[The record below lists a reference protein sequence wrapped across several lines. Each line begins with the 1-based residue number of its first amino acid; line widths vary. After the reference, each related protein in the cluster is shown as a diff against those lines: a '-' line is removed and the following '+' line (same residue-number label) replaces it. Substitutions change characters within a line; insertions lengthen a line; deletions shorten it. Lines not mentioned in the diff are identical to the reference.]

1 MFSFEEKVN
10 SLVNFVKA
18 GKAALF
24 VGSGASVDA
33 HLPGW
38 DTLEDTLRRK
48 LAAKHV
54 NTTELNVLQ
63 LADHAKQTLGAEYY
77 EILRKA
83 FRNPL
88 AEPGELDELL
98 SSLRPYF
105 KFVVTPNYD
114 KLLETAFRTIRLGID
129 PPITTKLE
137 MAQAFARREEF
148 FVYKFNGDIDDEQS
162 IILGGNDYA
171 NQDYEVIFDF
181 LRAFKILYIGY
192 GLRDPILEHFRRKA
206 GRKNVGWKT
215 DVLVM
220 MKTGTL
226 ANNLLGS
233 GYRVVTFSN
242 FEEQKH
248 ILQEVCASLV
258 ENPFRTVYQRV
269 CIPSTDIATNAL
281 FVSVRD
287 SVRAVAGRM
296 LILHENWEFGWDA
309 DDFEFEIGRDHE
321 LPKQAQRIVDECGHE
336 IGRPW
341 WGKFA
346 YMGIVYPL
354 TERRG
359 KIIGA
364 GTSYRKYSVLWRK
377 MDDTSLLTDT
387 TIRER
392 WWQYDIKEQFVN
404 SELPHVLCM
413 HMAVVSKDGKLLLTR
428 KSEDIDFERR
438 AWCPSM
444 EEQESNGIGEETVG
458 DKPIDK
464 SPKATCL
471 RGLEEELRIPK
482 KWISSIRFHAF
493 CTDWIYSD
501 VAVIGTVLLNIDSNQ
516 VSATFGGE
524 DVGEFQL
531 DPKRWIQYC
540 WTPARVDNVAR
551 LLKSSEYGEGRLRG
565 VWHVSA
571 KLRLFSLI
579 ASMVQWG
586 WATWTEWES
595 AALVDSDVA

>member
-1 MFSFEEKVN
+1 MVSFEEKVN
-10 SLVNFVKA
+10 SLMNFVKA
-18 GKAALF
+18 GNVVLF

-33 HLPGW
+33 HLTGW

-48 LAAKHV
+48 LTAKHD
-54 NTTELNVLQ
+54 NTTRLNVLQ
-63 LADHAKQTLGAEYY
+63 LADRAKQKLKTEYY

-98 SSLRPYF
+98 FSLRPYF
-105 KFVVTPNYD
+105 NFVVTPNYD
-114 KLLETAFRTIRLGID
+114 KLLETGFRTIRLGID

-137 MAQAFARREEF
+137 MAQAFVRKKEF

-162 IILGGNDYA
+162 IILGEDDHAKQDYA
-171 NQDYEVIFDF
+171 GIFDF
-181 LRAFKILYIGY
+181 LRTFKILYVGY
-192 GLRDPILEHFRRKA
+192 GFRDPILEHFRRRAEKQT
-206 GRKNVGWKT
+206 VSWVT
-215 DVLVM
+215 DVLIM
-220 MKTGTL
+220 MKTDTL
-226 ANNLLGS
+226 TNSLLDS

-269 CIPSTDIATNAL
+269 CIPSTEVVTNTL

-287 SVRAVAGRM
+287 SVRAVADRM

-309 DDFEFEIGRDHE
+309 DNFEFEIGEDHKLSTE
-321 LPKQAQRIVDECGHE
+321 AQKIVDEYGHE
-336 IGRPW
+336 IARPW
-341 WGKFA
+341 WGKLA
-346 YMGIVYPL
+346 YMDIVYPL

-364 GTSYRKYSVLWRK
+364 GTNYRKYSVLWRK
-377 MDDTSLLTDT
+377 MDDTSLLTGT
-387 TIRER
+387 TIREK
-392 WWQYDIKEQFVN
+392 WWQYDIKKQFVK
-404 SELPHVLCM
+404 SELPHILCM
-413 HMAVVSKDGKLLLTR
+413 HLAVVSKDSKLLLTR
-428 KSEDIDFERR
+428 KSEKVDFEGK

-444 EEQESNGIGEETVG
+444 EEQVSNGIGEETAG

-471 RGLEEELRIPK
+471 RGLEEELRIPE

-493 CTDWIYSD
+493 CTNWIYSD
-501 VAVIGTVLLNIDSNQ
+501 VAVIGTVLLNVDSNQ

-531 DPKRWIQYC
+531 DPTRWIQYC

-551 LLKSSEYGEGRLRG
+551 FLNSPEHGAERLRG

-571 KLRLFSLI
+571 KLRLFSLM

-586 WATWTEWES
+586 WATWTEWEL
-595 AALVDSDVA
+595 ATLVDSDVA